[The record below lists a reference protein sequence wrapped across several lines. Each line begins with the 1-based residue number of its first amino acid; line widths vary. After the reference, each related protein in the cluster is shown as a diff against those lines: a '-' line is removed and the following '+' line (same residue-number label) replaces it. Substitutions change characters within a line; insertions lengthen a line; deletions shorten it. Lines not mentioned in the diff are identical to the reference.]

1 MEDYVLTIPIDRLK
15 DASSSSS
22 TSPSKDIKEQVA
34 QLQMKVVVSS
44 SDNNSNSRSDN
55 NSKSSMKDTTTMM
68 DGDDNTHDGGTVD
81 IDKQSNTTHT
91 TNAISTIADAIAI
104 LEGIKDYDDDDDD
117 DDGVVVEVQS
127 TMIPAPSTTTSTTTD
142 TSITSTST
150 TTAITTTTST
160 TIPINAVEAINRALT
175 ANINNAQEAI
185 DRALAANEALNYHIA
200 AAVAVADAHHLHHR
214 DDDGEQLDR
223 RIPRVIL
230 PMAQNMNGDFV
241 DRVSDI
247 ELIQIW

>member
-1 MEDYVLTIPIDRLK
+1 
-15 DASSSSS
+15 
-22 TSPSKDIKEQVA
+22 
-34 QLQMKVVVSS
+34 
-44 SDNNSNSRSDN
+44 
-55 NSKSSMKDTTTMM
+55 MKDTTTMV
-68 DGDDNTHDGGTVD
+68 DGDDNTHDGGIVD
-81 IDKQSNTTHT
+81 IDKQSNTTHHT

-104 LEGIKDYDDDDDD
+104 LEGIKDYDNDDDDD

-127 TMIPAPSTTTSTTTD
+127 TMIPVPSTTTA
-142 TSITSTST
+142 T

-160 TIPINAVEAINRALT
+160 TTPTTSTIIPINAEETINRALT
-175 ANINNAQEAI
+175 ANINVQEAIDRARAANEAHHHHIAAAI
-185 DRALAANEALNYHIA
+185 DRALAANEAHHHHIA

-247 ELIQIW
+247 ELRQIW